1 MELLAHSRWLTIDA
15 TSIPTS
21 PLPPGIFSNT
31 RNGVNTSRP
40 GNHNGK
46 QPVVVVLVLILL
58 CHFGAFFDGP
68 NKANWHS
75 SSNIC
80 VSAGDITS
88 SEPSSSTHPNL
99 NCGISIHITR
109 QVCFTVTNHYWL
121 QIHKRNSPLGDSDL
135 NICFVFN
142 TGGRGQ

>member
-58 CHFGAFFDGP
+58 CHFGLSLMDQIKLIGTRRQ
-68 NKANWHS
+68 
-75 SSNIC
+75 
-80 VSAGDITS
+80 TS
-88 SEPSSSTHPNL
+88 VFQRATSHP
-99 NCGISIHITR
+99 
-109 QVCFTVTNHYWL
+109 VNHPRAL
-121 QIHKRNSPLGDSDL
+121 IR
-135 NICFVFN
+135 I
-142 TGGRGQ
+142 